1 MLHLLEFLRT
11 SRRRQSSAEDR
22 EEAGTLLRARRVT
35 LCPQVFSGSCR
46 DFMTAQV
53 SIIYF
58 GQSAEL
64 TGLKEEEPVSVP
76 TPISSRELWE
86 LLQQRHPRLAA
97 LRGHVV
103 LAVSQQYV
111 PVAEQLVVLRDGDEV
126 AVVPPLSGG

>member
-1 MLHLLEFLRT
+1 
-11 SRRRQSSAEDR
+11 
-22 EEAGTLLRARRVT
+22 
-35 LCPQVFSGSCR
+35 
-46 DFMTAQV
+46 MTAQV